1 MAKMIKVEEA
11 VGEVLLHDIT
21 KVDGDKFKGR
31 IFKKEIK
38 IFLCFS
44 FPNIFL
50 KAKSFFGSANF
61 NLPPLHTH
69 LFLILVMFLLLEFLT
84 LEIF

>member
-31 IFKKEIK
+31 IFKKGHI
-38 IFLCFS
+38 I
-44 FPNIFL
+44 
-50 KAKSFFGSANF
+50 
-61 NLPPLHTH
+61 
-69 LFLILVMFLLLEFLT
+69 
-84 LEIF
+84 